1 MSIQIWTREE
11 LTAQIKVCKDE
22 LKKCLSAQSYTI
34 GTRSL
39 QRQKISDLKAALS
52 FYTGELEALERGG
65 HGPVRVQCRFPRGW
79 HR

>member
-11 LTAQIKVCKDE
+11 LTKQIDICKEE

-52 FYTGELEALERGG
+52 YYTGELEALDRGG
-65 HGPVRVQCRFPRGW
+65 HGPVLVQCRFPRGW
-79 HR
+79 RR

>member
-11 LTAQIKVCKDE
+11 LTEQITVCKDE

-52 FYTGELEALERGG
+52 YYTGELEALERGG

-79 HR
+79 RR